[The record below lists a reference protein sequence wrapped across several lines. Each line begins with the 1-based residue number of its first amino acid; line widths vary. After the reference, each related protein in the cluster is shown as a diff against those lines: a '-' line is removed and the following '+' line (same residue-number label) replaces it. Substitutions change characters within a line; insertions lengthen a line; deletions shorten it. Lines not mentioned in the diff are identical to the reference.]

1 MKIKNTDSLLIL
13 LMKLL
18 AVSTVTMNYIIGES
32 GHINWENSYTMPCPC
47 FFCFKDWSRPMF
59 LRFIFVLKYN
69 YAKVLFHFISFYIQ
83 RLHWSKNDLRSFLLF
98 EKKFSRLT
106 NRGVIENNRI
116 GFDFWKCF
124 WIRNIQSWRDISS
137 WCKSS
142 KLFHFLYHVS
152 LWGRNYRIICY
163 SKADHIA
170 DNGKRSWKGVNDLS
184 LL

>member
-1 MKIKNTDSLLIL
+1 MS
-13 LMKLL
+13 M
-18 AVSTVTMNYIIGES
+18 
-32 GHINWENSYTMPCPC
+32 

-59 LRFIFVLKYN
+59 LRFIFVPKYN
-69 YAKVLFHFISFYIQ
+69 YAQVLFHFISFYFILYPKATLVEK
-83 RLHWSKNDLRSFLLF
+83 RF
-98 EKKFSRLT
+98 EIVLIIWKKFSRLT

-170 DNGKRSWKGVNDLS
+170 DDGKRSWKGVNDLS

>member
-32 GHINWENSYTMPCPC
+32 GHINWENSYTMPCPWFFVSRTEVVQC
-47 FFCFKDWSRPMF
+47 FWDLSSCWNIIMQKFY
-59 LRFIFVLKYN
+59 FI
-69 YAKVLFHFISFYIQ
+69 LFHFISKGYIG
-83 RLHWSKNDLRSFLLF
+83 RKTIWDRSYYL
-98 EKKFSRLT
+98 KKFSRLT

-142 KLFHFLYHVS
+142 KVFHFLYHVS

-170 DNGKRSWKGVNDLS
+170 DNGKRPWKGVNDLS

>member
-1 MKIKNTDSLLIL
+1 MNQVISTEKIATRCH
-13 LMKLL
+13 
-18 AVSTVTMNYIIGES
+18 VHV
-32 GHINWENSYTMPCPC
+32 
-47 FFCFKDWSRPMF
+47 F
-59 LRFIFVLKYN
+59 FVLRTEVVQCFWDLSSCWNIICKS
-69 YAKVLFHFISFYIQ
+69 FISFYFILYPKATLVEK
-83 RLHWSKNDLRSFLLF
+83 RF
-98 EKKFSRLT
+98 EIVLIIWKKFSRLT

-137 WCKSS
+137 RCKSS
-142 KLFHFLYHVS
+142 KVFHFLYHVS